1 MPVLSLCQA
10 FQQWADETQAQ
21 LQSLRNE
28 IARGEEKYQA
38 VSTSMKRFS
47 AAYCKVAKE
56 GPRILVCSFSSSTL
70 SVRLPADV
78 DKAEAATKQLRS
90 FLAQD
95 SARLL
100 SLWKLCAGM
109 EEENMVALALAELS
123 TDRILKFKQQVLALK
138 AHTSD
143 WSVQHWDRA
152 YERMPAPPPATA
164 QEISWADKSA
174 WTIAQLKG
182 KEEHIITTLGRVQRN
197 GAQLQK
203 LHRSMTLIRLMRG
216 DFRAQ
221 IDKILK
227 NKFFFGLPPPPPSFP
242 Q

>member
-100 SLWKLCAGM
+100 SL
-109 EEENMVALALAELS
+109 
-123 TDRILKFKQQVLALK
+123 
-138 AHTSD
+138 
-143 WSVQHWDRA
+143 
-152 YERMPAPPPATA
+152 
-164 QEISWADKSA
+164 
-174 WTIAQLKG
+174 
-182 KEEHIITTLGRVQRN
+182 
-197 GAQLQK
+197 
-203 LHRSMTLIRLMRG
+203 
-216 DFRAQ
+216 
-221 IDKILK
+221 
-227 NKFFFGLPPPPPSFP
+227 
-242 Q
+242 